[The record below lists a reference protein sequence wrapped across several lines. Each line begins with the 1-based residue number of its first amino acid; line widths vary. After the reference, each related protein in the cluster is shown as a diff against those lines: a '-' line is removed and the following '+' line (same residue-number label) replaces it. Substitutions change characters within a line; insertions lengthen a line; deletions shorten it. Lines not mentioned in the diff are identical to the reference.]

1 MDTVLLFHIF
11 DSLFNLT
18 ISTDLYTFSCLHQEF
33 LRSLLGRGDE
43 FLDLFL
49 GVGGAGNLINNNLT
63 SISPVNKDST
73 DNNNNNNTLSPEN
86 KIDQENIFIE

>member
-1 MDTVLLFHIF
+1 MDTVLLFFHIF

-18 ISTDLYTFSCLHQEF
+18 ISTDFYIFSCLHQEF

-43 FLDLFL
+43 LLDLFL
-49 GVGGAGNLINNNLT
+49 GVGGAVNLINNNNYLT

-73 DNNNNNNTLSPEN
+73 DNNNNNTLSPEN
-86 KIDQENIFIE
+86 NRDQ